1 LLKYAILIAVA
12 VIGYIAYTG
21 TDVTEE
27 YDAISEIRNIAF
39 EHVVD
44 PLAKDILKQAS
55 ESNLGEILEN
65 SIEKYNGE
73 KNEMQN
79 L

>member
-1 LLKYAILIAVA
+1 MLKYAILIAIF

-27 YDAISEIRNIAF
+27 YDAITEIRDIAF
-39 EHVVD
+39 DDVVD

-55 ESNLGEILEN
+55 ESNIEEIIEN

-73 KNEMQN
+73 KNEM
-79 L
+79 

>member
-1 LLKYAILIAVA
+1 MLKYAILIAVV
-12 VIGYIAYTG
+12 VIGYIAFTG
-21 TDVTEE
+21 ADVTEE
-27 YDAISEIRNIAF
+27 YDAITEIRDIAF

-55 ESNLGEILEN
+55 ESNIEEVIEN

-73 KNEMQN
+73 KNEM
-79 L
+79 